1 MNPPA
6 PAKRLDRLLI
16 VSGLS
21 GAGKSSAMNVLED
34 LGYDA
39 VDNLPLSLAWQLA
52 SDWAQAQRGLSEGP
66 QGLAIGVDSRTREFS
81 VARLTEFLNWLR
93 ARGDMQ
99 VELLFLDC
107 DDEVLFRRF
116 TETRRRH
123 PMGPSGQRLRDAI
136 TAERVTMRS
145 LHEQCEQVIDTTA
158 LSGHDL
164 RALISGHF
172 TLSASRLA
180 ISVISFSYRR
190 GIPREADLLF
200 DVRFL
205 KNPHYDLELRPFS
218 GRNPDVGAFIA
229 SDAQFAPALQDY
241 GQLVDRLMAG
251 YTREGKSYLTIA
263 IGCTG
268 GRHRSVFF
276 AESLAMALR
285 GAGHDAEVW
294 HRDIGADGSGRHGG
308 N

>member
-1 MNPPA
+1 MNTPN
-6 PAKRLDRLLI
+6 RQDRLLI

-21 GAGKSSAMNVLED
+21 GAGKSSAMKALED

-52 SDWAQAQRGLSEGP
+52 GDWAIAQRALAIGP

-81 VARLTEFLNWLR
+81 PERLSEFLSWLR
-93 ARGDMQ
+93 ARGDMA

-107 DDEVLFRRF
+107 DDELLFRRF

-123 PMGPSGQRLRDAI
+123 PMGPSGQRLRDAVA
-136 TAERVTMRS
+136 AERAAMIS
-145 LHEQCEQVIDTTA
+145 LRDQAEQVIDTTM
-158 LSGHDL
+158 LSTHDL
-164 RALISGHF
+164 RALITGYYA
-172 TLSASRLA
+172 LSAAGLS

-190 GIPREADLLF
+190 GIPREADLVF

-205 KNPHYDLELRPFS
+205 KNPHYVPALRPHS
-218 GRNPDVGAFIA
+218 GQNPEVGAFIRG
-229 SDAQFAPALQDY
+229 DVLFETALQNY
-241 GQLVDRLMAG
+241 GQLVHFLMGG
-251 YTREGKSYLTIA
+251 YTSEGKSYLTIA
-263 IGCTG
+263 VGCTG

-276 AESLAMALR
+276 AESLTEYLR
-285 GAGHDAEVW
+285 VSGHDAEVR
-294 HRDIGADGSGRHGG
+294 HRDIGADAG

>member
-1 MNPPA
+1 MNTPN
-6 PAKRLDRLLI
+6 RQDRLLI

-21 GAGKSSAMNVLED
+21 GAGKSSAMKALED

-39 VDNLPLSLAWQLA
+39 VDNLPLSMAWQLA
-52 SDWAQAQRGLSEGP
+52 GDWASAQRPLASGP

-81 VARLTEFLNWLR
+81 AGRLTEFLSWLR
-93 ARGDMQ
+93 ARDDMA

-107 DDEVLFRRF
+107 DDELLFRRF

-123 PMGPSGQRLRDAI
+123 PMGPSGQRLRDAVA
-136 TAERVTMRS
+136 AERAAMVS
-145 LHEQCEQVIDTTA
+145 LRDQAELVIDTTA
-158 LSGHDL
+158 LSTHDL
-164 RALISGHF
+164 RALISGHYA
-172 TLSASRLA
+172 LSASGLA

-190 GIPREADLLF
+190 GVPREADLVF

-205 KNPHYDLELRPFS
+205 KNPHYVMELRPHS
-218 GRNPDVGAFIA
+218 GQNPDVGAFIS
-229 SDAQFAPALQDY
+229 SDAQFAPALETY
-241 GQLVDRLMAG
+241 GQLVHTLMDG

-276 AESLAMALR
+276 AERLGQHLR
-285 GAGHDAEVW
+285 ASGHDAEVR
-294 HRDIGADGSGRHGG
+294 HRDIGADSR

>member
-1 MNPPA
+1 MNTPN
-6 PAKRLDRLLI
+6 RQDRLLI

-21 GAGKSSAMNVLED
+21 GAGKSSAMKALED

-52 SDWAQAQRGLSEGP
+52 GDWAIAQRSLATGP

-81 VARLTEFLNWLR
+81 PERLSEFLSWLR
-93 ARGDMQ
+93 ARGDMA

-107 DDEVLFRRF
+107 DDELLFRRF

-123 PMGPSGQRLRDAI
+123 PMGPSGQRLRDAVA
-136 TAERVTMRS
+136 AERAAMIS
-145 LHEQCEQVIDTTA
+145 LRDQAEQVIDTTM
-158 LSGHDL
+158 LSTHDL
-164 RALISGHF
+164 RALITGYYA
-172 TLSASRLA
+172 LSAAGLS

-190 GIPREADLLF
+190 GIPREADLVF

-205 KNPHYDLELRPFS
+205 KNPHYVPALRPHS
-218 GRNPDVGAFIA
+218 GQNPEVGAFIRG
-229 SDAQFAPALQDY
+229 DVLFETALQNY
-241 GQLVDRLMAG
+241 GQLVHFLMGG
-251 YTREGKSYLTIA
+251 YTSEGKSYLTIA
-263 IGCTG
+263 VGCTG

-276 AESLAMALR
+276 AESLTEYLR
-285 GAGHDAEVW
+285 VSGHDAEVR
-294 HRDIGADGSGRHGG
+294 HRDIGADAG

>member
-1 MNPPA
+1 MNTPN
-6 PAKRLDRLLI
+6 RQDRLLI

-21 GAGKSSAMNVLED
+21 GAGKSSAMKALED

-52 SDWAQAQRGLSEGP
+52 GDWAIAQRSLATGP

-81 VARLTEFLNWLR
+81 PERLTEFLSWLR
-93 ARGDMQ
+93 ARGDMA

-107 DDEVLFRRF
+107 DDELLFRRF

-123 PMGPSGQRLRDAI
+123 PMGPSGQRLRDAVA
-136 TAERVTMRS
+136 AERAAMIS
-145 LHEQCEQVIDTTA
+145 LRDQAEQVIDTTM
-158 LSGHDL
+158 LSTHDL
-164 RALISGHF
+164 RALITGYYA
-172 TLSASRLA
+172 LSAAGLA

-190 GIPREADLLF
+190 GVPREADLVL

-205 KNPHYDLELRPFS
+205 KNPHYVAALRAHS
-218 GRNPDVGAFIA
+218 GQNPEVGAFI
-229 SDAQFAPALQDY
+229 SGDAQFAPTLESF
-241 GQLVDRLMAG
+241 GRLVHTLMEG
-251 YTREGKSYLTIA
+251 YTSEGKSYLTIA
-263 IGCTG
+263 VGCTG

-276 AESLAMALR
+276 AERLTEYLR
-285 GAGHDAEVW
+285 VSGHDAEVR
-294 HRDIGADGSGRHGG
+294 HRDIGADAG